1 MDSCYLIRGSFS
13 PKSGVSGWGVASLSN
28 VLSKLDENQKL
39 CLRLVHQGYTSKQ
52 IAQQTHLSAGTVDQ
66 YIFRANAILGV
77 TDRREAAR
85 LLASAEH
92 EDQLK
97 QFQLR
102 SEHLAG
108 ETKTA
113 LMAMQ
118 GEPLPA
124 MPSDSINEPTASA
137 VPLGSVRGLA
147 NAIKR
152 TLAAVGGKPHE
163 LNFRQKLLATSWV
176 ALATGGTLSA
186 LVAIGYWLNHLMS

>member
-1 MDSCYLIRGSFS
+1 M
-13 PKSGVSGWGVASLSN
+13 
-28 VLSKLDENQKL
+28 LSKLDENQKL

-85 LLASAEH
+85 LLATAEH
-92 EDQLK
+92 KNQLK

-113 LMAMQ
+113 LIAEQ
-118 GEPLPA
+118 GDTLPTNSA
-124 MPSDSINEPTASA
+124 RSIDELTTRASSQRSD
-137 VPLGSVRGLA
+137 RGLA
-147 NAIKR
+147 IVIKR
-152 TLAAVGGKPHE
+152 TLAVVGGKPHE

-176 ALATGGTLSA
+176 ALASGGTLSA

>member
-1 MDSCYLIRGSFS
+1 M
-13 PKSGVSGWGVASLSN
+13 SN

>member
-1 MDSCYLIRGSFS
+1 
-13 PKSGVSGWGVASLSN
+13 VSGWGVASLSN

-85 LLASAEH
+85 QLAAAEH

-97 QFQLR
+97 RSQLK
-102 SEHLAG
+102 SEDLAG
-108 ETKTA
+108 VMKA
-113 LMAMQ
+113 AFMQ
-118 GEPLPA
+118 GQGDPLPA
-124 MPSDSINEPTASA
+124 IPAQSIDGLTSRIASKGSNHSFAIMLKRAMA
-137 VPLGSVRGLA
+137 V
-147 NAIKR
+147 
-152 TLAAVGGKPHE
+152 VGGRPHE

>member
-1 MDSCYLIRGSFS
+1 
-13 PKSGVSGWGVASLSN
+13 LSN
-28 VLSKLDENQKL
+28 VLSKLDETQKL

-85 LLASAEH
+85 MLATAEH
-92 EDQLK
+92 QAQLK

-102 SEHLAG
+102 SDDLAG
-108 ETKTA
+108 QTKIA
-113 LMAMQ
+113 LIGGQ
-118 GEPLPA
+118 GDPLPA
-124 MPSDSINEPTASA
+124 MSSHIVNEPTASA
-137 VPLGSVRGLA
+137 IPLGSARGLA
-147 NAIKR
+147 GAIER
-152 TLAAVGGKPHE
+152 ALAVVGGKPHE
-163 LNFRQKLLATSWV
+163 LNFRQKLLAMSWV